1 MSANSLTPPI
11 ILIRGGGDIAS
22 GVAIQLIRAG
32 FHVLI
37 SELAAPLMVRRTVS
51 FGQAVFDGTCQVEE
65 IIGEL
70 AISSVKAQEIMQNG
84 RVAVLVD
91 PDLKV
96 SQELPVAA
104 IVDAR
109 MIKRESDQLLN
120 AAPIVIGLGPGF
132 TVGKNCHVVIETKRG
147 ENLGRVY
154 WQGSAEPDTG
164 IPEPVNGFAR
174 ERVLYSPADG
184 ILLSNWEIGDLIE
197 PNVQIASVN
206 GKPIFS
212 SFRGVLRGM
221 IQNGMAVKKGMKV
234 GDLDPQCE
242 IGKCYLISD
251 KALKVGDGVLE
262 VLRTTLSLRIG
273 TGKSI

>member
-1 MSANSLTPPI
+1 MSTNQLTPPI

-22 GVAIQLIRAG
+22 GVAIQLFRAG

-37 SELAAPLMVRRTVS
+37 SELASPLMVRRTVS

-70 AISSVKAQEIMQNG
+70 AKTSFHAQAIMQDG

-120 AAPIVIGLGPGF
+120 AAPIVVGLGPGF
-132 TVGKNCHVVIETKRG
+132 TVGKNCHAVIETKRG

-242 IGKCYLISD
+242 IGKCYLVSD
-251 KALKVGDGVLE
+251 KALKIGDGVLK
-262 VLRTTLSLRIG
+262 VLRTPSLRTGIG
-273 TGKSI
+273 KTI